1 MGITLIA
8 AQRSSLTDLL
18 GGLEYQIT
26 QWNLGFNDVVGVLQL
41 LIKGPQ
47 DLPAITQPAK
57 PTPPRTSLFAMYNK
71 YLKPL
76 DVQLTRLKELN
87 STLPV
92 YQRIPHGWF
101 EAIST
106 ESYHVQSLED
116 LETFVVWRGTVPRSW
131 CYPQNIIKQ
140 IHPATHDSIEKTNTV
155 QVCFN
160 SNAFDWDTLTPGI
173 YRVRINLVAHWS
185 PGVSRSVN
193 EVRSD
198 ASENKQI
205 LASFEAALAY
215 ALQAPELI
223 KLLDGVNLPCTDAAG
238 LSFGYNYREV
248 PCFDLIKENGEVRF
262 HSILAAAAHMSSAAP
277 TILGVPTKA

>member
-1 MGITLIA
+1 VGLTLTA
-8 AQRSSLTDLL
+8 AQRSSLTNLFGDLQ
-18 GGLEYQIT
+18 YQIT
-26 QWNLGFNDVVGVLQL
+26 QGNLGFNDVVGVLQL
-41 LIKGPQ
+41 LIKAPQ
-47 DLPAITQPAK
+47 NLPAITQPAK
-57 PTPPRTSLFAMYNK
+57 PIPPRTSLFAKYNK

-106 ESYHVQSLED
+106 ESYHVQSIED
-116 LETFVVWRGTVPRSW
+116 LETFVVWRGTAPKSW

-140 IHPATHDSIEKTNTV
+140 IYPATDDSIEKTNTV
-155 QVCFN
+155 QLCFN
-160 SNAFDWDTLTPGI
+160 SNAFDWNTLPLGI

-185 PGVSRSVN
+185 PDITRSVN

-198 ASENKQI
+198 ASEKKQI

-223 KLLDGVNLPCTDAAG
+223 KLLDGVNLPCIDAAG

-248 PCFDLIKENGEVRF
+248 PCFEKSKAIGEVQF
-262 HSILAAAAHMSSAAP
+262 HSIMAAAEYTSSAAP
-277 TILGVPTKA
+277 ILLGVPM